1 MLELL
6 DLCDIVKIAIVEGLD
21 EGGGGGV
28 RRGGVSLSVVNKIL
42 DN

>member
-21 EGGGGGV
+21 EGGGGG
-28 RRGGVSLSVVNKIL
+28 GMLGVGASAYQ
-42 DN
+42 